1 MVLISQGRTRAGPES
16 LETTLVDFDK
26 GKVRRD
32 YVIRVRGEQNAT
44 PES

>member
-1 MVLISQGRTRAGPES
+1 MVLISQGRARAAQAS
-16 LETTLVDFDK
+16 LDTTLVDFDK

-44 PES
+44 SES